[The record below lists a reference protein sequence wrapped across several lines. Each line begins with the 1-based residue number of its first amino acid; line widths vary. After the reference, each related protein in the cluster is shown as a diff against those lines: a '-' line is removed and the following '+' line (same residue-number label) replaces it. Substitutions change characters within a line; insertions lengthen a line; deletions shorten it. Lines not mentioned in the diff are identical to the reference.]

1 MNRRSATRWSAAFL
15 AVGATLALAPA
26 APAGAASV
34 RTNDITAIQT
44 RCEHA
49 IDQRLTTLA
58 DLTERV
64 GGAQHLSAEDRNEL
78 TAEIDHDTSGLSA
91 LRTTIAGESSPASLR
106 HDCRA
111 IVDDYR
117 VYVLLAPKTH
127 LVVGADAADAALD
140 AFSSADASLSAAIEH
155 ARTNG
160 TDPAKLADAQTKQ
173 QDMDAQAAH
182 ARGLVDPVD
191 PVVPAVI
198 VLTPA
203 DFNAGTAGPK
213 LDTARQSLGDA
224 RTALAVARGDLDGAI
239 HDLTRT

>member
-1 MNRRSATRWSAAFL
+1 MNRRSATRWSAAAFL
-15 AVGATLALAPA
+15 AAGATLALATA
-26 APAGAASV
+26 APAGAAPV
-34 RTNDITAIQT
+34 RTDELGAIQT
-44 RCEHA
+44 RCERA
-49 IDQRLTTLA
+49 IDQRLTTLG

-64 GGAQHLSAEDRNEL
+64 GGAQHLSADDRGEL

-91 LRTTIAGESSPASLR
+91 LRTTIAGESTLASLR
-106 HDCRA
+106 QDCRA

-140 AFSSADASLSAAIEH
+140 AFSSADASLSAAIDR

-160 TDPAKLADAQTKQ
+160 TDAAAIADAQAKQ
-173 QDMDAQAAH
+173 QDMNAQTTR
-182 ARGLVDPVD
+182 ARGLVDPI
-191 PVVPAVI
+191 VPAVI
-198 VLTPA
+198 ALTPA

-213 LDTARQSLGDA
+213 LDSSRQSLRDA
-224 RTALAVARGDLDGAI
+224 RAALAAAKGDLDAAI